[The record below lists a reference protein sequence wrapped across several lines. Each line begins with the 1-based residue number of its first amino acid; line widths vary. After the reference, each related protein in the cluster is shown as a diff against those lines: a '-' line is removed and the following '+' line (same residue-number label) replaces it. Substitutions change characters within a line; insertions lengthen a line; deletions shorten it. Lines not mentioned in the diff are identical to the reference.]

1 MGFVPPFFVAA
12 KQAGRAA
19 QSMAAD
25 PRSLYRESASRP
37 IQGATRGASCA
48 TLRSTL
54 LPLVPHVLAQVAVT
68 IGNRNRAGPIAE
80 EVRAGLFEPFKG
92 TASLSEAASR
102 SAGLGLYIVQQIV
115 QAHDGEIRVHS
126 DAPMTQFTIVLKCEG
141 GEPQTT

>member
-1 MGFVPPFFVAA
+1 MLRNLW
-12 KQAGRAA
+12 QQTRAA
-19 QSMAAD
+19 YIENPLPALFKEQLAALLA
-25 PRSLYRESASRP
+25 RHCAARYCLLCHTCSLK
-37 IQGATRGASCA
+37 
-48 TLRSTL
+48 LRSPSAIGTVQDR
-54 LPLVPHVLAQVAVT
+54 LPRT
-68 IGNRNRAGPIAE
+68 
-80 EVRAGLFEPFKG
+80 VRAGLFEPFKG